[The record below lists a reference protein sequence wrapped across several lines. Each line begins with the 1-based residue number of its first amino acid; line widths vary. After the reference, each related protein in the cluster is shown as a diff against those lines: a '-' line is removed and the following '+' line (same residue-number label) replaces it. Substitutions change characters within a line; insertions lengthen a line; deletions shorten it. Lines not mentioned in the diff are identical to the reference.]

1 MSSSK
6 RITLSP
12 SNNYLMSFN
21 STLYQTPIIIYGRN
35 SDNKSDNKNEK
46 K

>member
-12 SNNYLMSFN
+12 SNKYLISFN
-21 STLYQTPIIIYGRN
+21 SALTYQAPIIIWQEFRQ
-35 SDNKSDNKNEK
+35 
-46 K
+46 